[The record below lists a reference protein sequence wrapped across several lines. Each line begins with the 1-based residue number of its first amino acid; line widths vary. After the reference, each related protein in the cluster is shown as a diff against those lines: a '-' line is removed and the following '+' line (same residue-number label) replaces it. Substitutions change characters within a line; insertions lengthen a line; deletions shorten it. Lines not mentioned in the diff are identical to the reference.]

1 MSQPDHVTALDLAI
15 PEREDLP
22 KNFQK
27 YFNKCDEKLGMV
39 PNVLMAYSQNIDQ
52 LDAFSAFYNTLMFG
66 ESSSLTP
73 LEKEM
78 IAVAVSSRNHCYYC
92 LVTHGAAVR
101 EFSQDP
107 VLGELMVMNYKAAN
121 LSDRHRAMLDFATK
135 LTDTVDAI
143 EEADR
148 QALRN
153 AGFDDK
159 DIWDIA
165 NVTGFYNMTNRVA
178 SAVDMQPNM
187 EYHKQNR

>member
-1 MSQPDHVTALDLAI
+1 MSQPKHITALNIPI
-15 PEREDLP
+15 PERENLP
-22 KNFQK
+22 KNIQK

>member
-1 MSQPDHVTALDLAI
+1 MTALDLAI

-22 KNFQK
+22 KNIQK

-52 LDAFSAFYNTLMFG
+52 LDAFSNFYNTIMFS

-92 LVTHGAAVR
+92 LVAHGAAVR
-101 EFSQDP
+101 DYSQDP

-121 LSDRHRAMLDFATK
+121 LSERHRAMLDFSTK
-135 LTDTVDAI
+135 LTDTVDSI

-148 QALRN
+148 QALRDV
-153 AGFDDK
+153 GFDDK

-165 NVTGFYNMTNRVA
+165 NVAGFYNMTNRVA

-187 EYHKQNR
+187 EYHQQNR